1 LLQAQQCDRIRYV
14 DLGRIREAIDSG
26 PFDAVI
32 TMAPENVPYF
42 SGFYNM
48 DLRIIPERLHIV
60 IWVRSQDPAF
70 VVMGR
75 RAEQLTPRD
84 TFIADIRGY
93 EGEGLDSMRAVAD
106 VLRARGI
113 TRGVVGIEGRMFPG
127 GHLLD
132 LRNRL
137 PELTFRNAQEF
148 LEAIRV
154 IKTPAER
161 ETIAKVNLITQRA
174 IELAFHAARPG
185 DTERAIAAR
194 MQYEFL
200 MGGGEIINAPLL
212 AAGERSG
219 IWHGLPT
226 DLRIEKGMLFKT
238 DFGGFLDGYFSD
250 IAREAVMGR
259 ATPHQKSMHAK
270 MTEIKNRIVNAAKPG
285 VRASELAHVGR
296 KAYADLGLEFRWA
309 ILGHSIGLA
318 IHEEPQIYPSVDTPI
333 SAGMMMMIEVGY
345 TDLGRDSFQVE
356 DLIEIKAGGAEYVTD
371 AAAHE
376 KIWEIG

>member
-1 LLQAQQCDRIRYV
+1 MLQEQQCERIRYV
-14 DLGRIREAIDSG
+14 DLGRIREAIDNG

-32 TMAPENVPYF
+32 AMSPENVPYF

-60 IWVRSQDPAF
+60 VWARNQDPAF
-70 VVMGR
+70 VVMQR
-75 RAEQLTPRD
+75 RAEQLMPRD

-93 EGEGLDSMRAVAD
+93 EGEGLDSMRAVAE

-113 TRGVVGIEGRMFPG
+113 TRGVLGIEGRTFPG

-137 PELTFRNAQEF
+137 PELALRDAREF
-148 LEAIRV
+148 LEAIRA

-161 ETIAKVNLITQRA
+161 ATIANVNRITERA
-174 IELAFHAARPG
+174 IETAFRAARPA
-185 DTERAIAAR
+185 DTERAVAAR

-200 MGGGEIINAPLL
+200 MGGGEMINAPLL

-226 DLRIEKGMLFKT
+226 DLRIENGMLIKT

-250 IAREAVMGR
+250 IAREAVMGK
-259 ATPHQKSMHAK
+259 ATPRQKSMHAK
-270 MTEIKNRIVNAAKPG
+270 VTEIKNRIVDAAKPG
-285 VRASELAHVGR
+285 VRASDLARVGR
-296 KAYADLGLEFRWA
+296 KAYADLDLEFRWA

-371 AAAHE
+371 AAAHDSL
-376 KIWEIG
+376 WEIS